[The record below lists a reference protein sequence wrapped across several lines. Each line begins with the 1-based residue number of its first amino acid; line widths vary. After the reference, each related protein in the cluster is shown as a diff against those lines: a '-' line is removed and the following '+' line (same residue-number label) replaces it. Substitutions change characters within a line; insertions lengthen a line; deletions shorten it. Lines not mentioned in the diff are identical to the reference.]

1 MKCLPL
7 RYTLQA
13 LSDLFFDMV
22 NNSDESSGKTSK
34 SLCSKLLINTV
45 KRDISFVGAS
55 FELSSIP
62 VLLKSHISISK
73 FNRFQSTPAIWNQ
86 HNKESTIVDKYLS
99 IYEYNQSS
107 LYQFIAKNGRVPV
120 LYGPTQGS
128 WPLEEN
134 YCKTTLLLQFP
145 I

>member
-7 RYTLQA
+7 RNTLQA

-62 VLLKSHISISK
+62 VL
-73 FNRFQSTPAIWNQ
+73 FQSVSLTGSRVLQQSGIN
-86 HNKESTIVDKYLS
+86 TIKKVLSLTNICLYMNITNLLS
-99 IYEYNQSS
+99 INLLPKMEGF
-107 LYQFIAKNGRVPV
+107 LYYMAQLKVPRH
-120 LYGPTQGS
+120 
-128 WPLEEN
+128 
-134 YCKTTLLLQFP
+134 
-145 I
+145 